1 MKKLLTT
8 FLILTTTTLFAQETC
23 VKVDS
28 VWNTAKVR
36 ELGSRDVRFGIK
48 QMAEDMLSNK
58 FCLSDDGK
66 SIKIEVFY
74 FGIPKKSLRIIGVE
88 KTDQITQVGVKL
100 YYEDK
105 IYQGIGESETEV
117 RATMI
122 ELTDAGIP
130 FSKTTVSSAIKKA
143 IEECITKLQ

>member
-8 FLILTTTTLFAQETC
+8 LFILISSTLFAQQQC

-36 ELGSRDVRFGIK
+36 ELGNRNICFGIK
-48 QMAEDMLSNK
+48 QIAEDMLSNK
-58 FCLSDDGK
+58 WCLSDNGK

-74 FGIPKKSLRIIGVE
+74 FGIPKKSLRLMGVE
-88 KTDQITQVGVKL
+88 KTDQITQVGIKL
-100 YYEDK
+100 YYDDK
-105 IYQGIGESETEV
+105 VYQGVGESETEV
-117 RATMI
+117 KAAML
-122 ELTDAGIP
+122 ELTDDIP

-143 IEECITKLQ
+143 IEECITKLP